1 MSRLCA
7 PDHETFRALG
17 IRTVVD
23 LRRPDEVEQD
33 GRCPDLGGVT
43 YHHVHFVHPKWAPQ
57 TQATNAER
65 VAFLLDRYAEMSEH
79 GAECIGQTL
88 RLIADSDRAPLVFH
102 CIAGKD
108 RTGIIAAL
116 TLSLL
121 GVPDHVVAEDYA
133 ASEDAEPHAWA
144 YFSQFKPDLPKRWMT
159 FTISPPEAM
168 LGFLGYLRRE
178 HGSIEKY
185 VESVGVTADHLEAM
199 RAHLL
204 D

>member
-1 MSRLCA
+1 MSRLCD
-7 PDHETFRALG
+7 PDHEAFRALG

-23 LRRPDEVEQD
+23 LRRPHEVERD
-33 GRCPDLGGVT
+33 GRCPELDGVT
-43 YHHVHFVHPKWAPQ
+43 YHHVHFVHPLWAPQ

-79 GAECIGQTL
+79 GAECIGETL
-88 RLIADSDRAPLVFH
+88 RLIAEADRAPLVFH

-121 GVPDHVVAEDYA
+121 GVPDDVVADDYT
-133 ASEDAEPHAWA
+133 ASERAEPHVWA
-144 YFSQFKPDLPKRWMT
+144 YFSQFKPDLPKRWTT
-159 FTISPPEAM
+159 FTVSPPEAM
-168 LGFLGYLRRE
+168 LGFLDYLRAE